1 MSWASDKA
9 FESEVLRI
17 ARAKWPMSAMSGSTN
32 IDGRERD
39 GVFESDETMHFI
51 EATTSRQAEKARHDA
66 KKMHASIVDSIQK
79 NPIRGARG
87 WFVTAEEPTA
97 DQRDMV
103 KKIGKG
109 QVVAVSFAQFQQS
122 VVDVGQYL
130 EARANHLFGSVLDP
144 ETKQYNPK
152 LEYIPINF
160 SSADEEQ
167 TWNIKTIANSLNN
180 GGRFI
185 LTGEYGA
192 GKSMSLRQIFFR
204 LRDEYLQ
211 SRSSIFPIYINLRE
225 HTGQSEAVE
234 VIERHA
240 RKIGFDSPSSL
251 VKAWR
256 AKFVTL
262 ILDGFDELTSLGVQ
276 RASYNNL
283 KIIRRRALEAV
294 RQIINETPEG
304 VGIITAGRD
313 HFFASDSEMASALGL
328 ANYKLI
334 KTTDFTKDQI
344 VEFLKRQGG
353 CNSELSFPA
362 WLPTKPLLISYLASS
377 GLLTEIATNPE
388 LQTNY
393 SSWDYLIDRICERE
407 ARIDDRY
414 LDGPTLRK
422 ILSRLATYA
431 RVSDDGLGPLAPQ
444 QLSKAYQEI
453 CGFEADDQAWIALQ
467 RLPGLATYEV
477 EADTKKFIDDEMV
490 QVYRSGDIIDFI
502 NDPYTVLTQPEFTDA
517 YSQIGTVAGDYA
529 IDVCLKKCATPSVS
543 GIQGMMQS
551 LDGHPSLNSLKADIA
566 IFSIHA
572 SLPIKYPCDIEGV
585 FFSHV
590 TLDLEQSTDLSGLT
604 LSNCYLSMVELN
616 PENHEKLPTFK
627 DCIITEISGYPDES
641 SLPAKKFIQT
651 DIESYSSQP
660 QTNAA
665 IRNESIST
673 GEKVLLII
681 LRKVF
686 LQSLSGRSESA
697 LYRGLSTSEKQLVD
711 PLVKYLHHSGY
722 LVPIT
727 RGGTSI
733 WVPVRKYLHNIRRII
748 GGVNI
753 ESPELM
759 DYARGL
765 SDL

>member
-1 MSWASDKA
+1 
-9 FESEVLRI
+9 
-17 ARAKWPMSAMSGSTN
+17 MSAMSGSTK

-51 EATTSRQAEKARHDA
+51 EATTSRQVEKARHDA
-66 KKMHASIVDSIQK
+66 KKMHALIVDSVKK
-79 NPIRGARG
+79 NPIKGARG

-103 KKIGKG
+103 QKIGKG

-152 LEYIPINF
+152 LDYIPINF
-160 SSADEEQ
+160 SSSDEEH
-167 TWNIKTIANSLNN
+167 TWTIKKIAQSLNN
-180 GGRFI
+180 GERFI

-192 GKSMSLRQIFFR
+192 GKSMSLRQVFFR

-211 SRSSIFPIYINLRE
+211 SKSSIFPIYINLRE

-256 AKFVTL
+256 ARFVTL

-294 RQIINETPEG
+294 RQIISETPDG
-304 VGIITAGRD
+304 VGIITAGRE
-313 HFFASDSEMASALGL
+313 HFFATESEMAGALGL
-328 ANYKLI
+328 EHYKLI
-334 KTTDFTKDQI
+334 KTTDFTQEQI
-344 VEFLKRQGG
+344 IEFLRRQGG
-353 CNSELSFPA
+353 SSSEISFPS

-377 GLLTEIATNPE
+377 GLLSEIATNPE

-502 NDPYTVLTQPEFTDA
+502 NDPYTALTQSDFTDA
-517 YSQIGTVAGDYA
+517 YSQVGTVAGDYA
-529 IDVCLKKCATPSVS
+529 IDVCLKKCASPSAS
-543 GIQGMMQS
+543 SIQGMMQS
-551 LDGHPSLNSLKADIA
+551 LDGHSSLNSLKADI
-566 IFSIHA
+566 IILSIHA
-572 SLPIKYPCDIEGV
+572 SLPVRYPCQIEGV
-585 FFSHV
+585 FFSNV
-590 TLDLEQSTDLSGLT
+590 TLNLEQPLDLSGL
-604 LSNCYLSMVELN
+604 LFSNCYLSMVEIEPNN
-616 PENHEKLPTFK
+616 PIRNPIFK
-627 DCIITEISGYPDES
+627 DCMITEISGYPDKE
-641 SLPAKKFIQT
+641 SLPSNKFINT
-651 DIESYSSQP
+651 EIEAYSSQP

-665 IRNESIST
+665 IRNEQIST

-681 LRKVF
+681 LRKIF

-711 PLVKYLHHSGY
+711 PLVRHLHQSGY

-748 GGVNI
+748 AGVNS

-759 DYARGL
+759 EYARSL
-765 SDL
+765 SEI

>member
-1 MSWASDKA
+1 MGWANDKA
-9 FESEVLRI
+9 FEAEVLRI
-17 ARAKWPMSAMSGSTN
+17 ARAKWPKSAMSGSTKLE
-32 IDGRERD
+32 GRERD
-39 GVFESDETMHFI
+39 GVFESDETIHFI
-51 EATTSRQAEKARHDA
+51 EATTSRQAEKARQDT
-66 KKMHASIVDSIQK
+66 KKMHSAIVTSVQS
-79 NPIRGARG
+79 NPIKGARG

-97 DQRDMV
+97 DQRDAV
-103 KKIGKG
+103 KKFGKG

-122 VVDVGQYL
+122 IVDVGQYL
-130 EARANHLFGSVLDP
+130 EARAHHLFGSVLDP
-144 ETKQYNPK
+144 ETKQHNPK

-160 SSADEEQ
+160 SSSDEEQ
-167 TWNIKTIANSLNN
+167 SWNIRTISSGLLN
-180 GGRFI
+180 GDRFI
-185 LTGEYGA
+185 LTGEFGA
-192 GKSMSLRQIFFR
+192 GKSMSLRQIFFQ

-211 SRSSIFPIYINLRE
+211 ARTSIFPIYINLRE

-294 RQIINETPEG
+294 RQIITETPEG

-313 HFFASDSEMASALGL
+313 HFFATDNEMASALGL
-328 ANYKLI
+328 ENYKLI
-334 KTTDFTKDQI
+334 KTTDFTKEQI
-344 VEFLKRQGG
+344 IQFLKRQGA
-353 CNSELSFPA
+353 SEKNVMLPS

-377 GLLTEIATNPE
+377 GLLSEVSTNPE
-388 LQTNY
+388 LHTNY

-407 ARIDDRY
+407 ARIDNRY

-422 ILSRLATYA
+422 ILSRLSTYA

-444 QLSKAYQEI
+444 QLSKAFQEI

-490 QVYRSGDIIDFI
+490 QVYRSGDIMDFI
-502 NDPYTVLTQPEFTDA
+502 QDPYTALTQQEFTSA
-517 YSQIGTVAGDYA
+517 FSQIGSTAGDYA
-529 IDVCLKKCATPSVS
+529 IDVCIKKCPPQTVS
-543 GIQGMMQS
+543 SIHAIMQ
-551 LDGHPSLNSLKADIA
+551 LLQGHPSLNSLKADIA
-566 IFSIHA
+566 TLSIHA
-572 SLPIKYPCDIEGV
+572 SLPIKYTCEIEGV
-585 FFSHV
+585 FFSDV
-590 TLDLEQSTDLSGLT
+590 TLNLENTIDLSGLT
-604 LSNCYLSMVELN
+604 FSNCYFSIVEVDN
-616 PENHEKLPTFK
+616 NPPENLPTFK
-627 DCIITEISGYPDES
+627 DCIITEISGYTNSDD
-641 SLPAKKFIQT
+641 LPKIKFLKTEIQ
-651 DIESYSSQP
+651 EYSNQP

-681 LRKVF
+681 LRKIF
-686 LQSLSGRSESA
+686 LQSLGGRSESA

-711 PLVKYLHHSGY
+711 PLVNYLHQEGY

-733 WVPVRKYLHNIRRII
+733 WGPVRKHLHNIRRII
-748 GGVNI
+748 GRV
-753 ESPELM
+753 ESETPELL
-759 DYARGL
+759 DYARRL
-765 SDL
+765 SG

>member
-17 ARAKWPMSAMSGSTN
+17 ARAKWPMSAMSGSTK

-51 EATTSRQAEKARHDA
+51 EATTSRQAEKARNDA
-66 KKMHASIVDSIQK
+66 KKMHTLIVDSIQR
-79 NPIRGARG
+79 NPIKGARG

-97 DQRDMV
+97 DQRDIV
-103 KKIGKG
+103 KKVGKG

-160 SSADEEQ
+160 SSPNEEE
-167 TWNIKTIANSLNN
+167 TWNIRTIANSLNS

-211 SRSSIFPIYINLRE
+211 ARSSIFPIYINLRE

-294 RQIINETPEG
+294 RQIISETPDG

-313 HFFASDSEMASALGL
+313 QFFATDSEMASALGL
-328 ANYKLI
+328 NNYKLI

-344 VEFLKRQGG
+344 VEFLKRHGS
-353 CNSELSFPA
+353 NSEIDFPS

-431 RVSDDGLGPLAPQ
+431 RVSDDGLGPLVPQ

-477 EADTKKFIDDEMV
+477 ETDTKKFIDDEMV

-502 NDPYTVLTQPEFTDA
+502 NDPYTTLTQPEFTDA

-529 IDVCLKKCATPSVS
+529 IDVCLKKFPSPTVS
-543 GIQGMMQS
+543 SIQGMMQS

-572 SLPIKYPCDIEGV
+572 LLPIKYPCDIEGV
-585 FFSHV
+585 FFNNV
-590 TLDLEQSTDLSGLT
+590 TLNLEQPIDLSGLT
-604 LSNCYLSMVELN
+604 LTSCYLSMIELD
-616 PENHEKLPTFK
+616 PEKQETNPTFK
-627 DCIITEISGYPDES
+627 DCIISEISGYSDEAS
-641 SLPAKKFIQT
+641 IPAQKFIKT
-651 DIESYSSQP
+651 EIESYSSQP

-681 LRKVF
+681 LRKIF

-748 GGVNI
+748 GGVSV

-759 DYARGL
+759 DYARSL
-765 SDL
+765 SDM

>member
-17 ARAKWPMSAMSGSTN
+17 ARAKWPMSAMSGSTM
-32 IDGRERD
+32 IDGREHD
-39 GVFESDETMHFI
+39 GVFESDETVNFI
-51 EATTSRQAEKARHDA
+51 EATTSRQLEKARQDA
-66 KKMHASIVDSIQK
+66 KKMHTLIVNSIQE
-79 NPIRGARG
+79 NPMKGARG

-97 DQRDMV
+97 DQRDVV
-103 KKIGKG
+103 KKVGKG

-160 SSADEEQ
+160 TSSDEEQ
-167 TWNIKTIANSLNN
+167 TWNIKTIASGLTK
-180 GGRFI
+180 GQRFI

-211 SRSSIFPIYINLRE
+211 AKSSIFPIYINLRE

-276 RASYNNL
+276 RASYHNL
-283 KIIRRRALEAV
+283 KVIRRRALEAV
-294 RQIINETPEG
+294 RQIISETPEG

-313 HFFASDSEMASALGL
+313 HFFATESEMASALGL
-328 ANYKLI
+328 NSYKLI

-344 VEFLKRQGG
+344 LEFLKRHGG
-353 CNSELSFPA
+353 DDSELSFPS

-377 GLLTEIATNPE
+377 GLLTEISTNPE

-431 RVSDDGLGPLAPQ
+431 RVSDDGLGPLTSQ

-477 EADTKKFIDDEMV
+477 ETDTKKFIDDEMV

-502 NDPYTVLTQPEFTDA
+502 NDPYTTLTQSEFTEA
-517 YSQIGTVAGDYA
+517 FAQIGTVAGDYA
-529 IDVCLKKCATPSVS
+529 IDVCLKKCAIPSVTS
-543 GIQGMMQS
+543 IQAMMQI
-551 LDGHPSLNSLKADIA
+551 LNTHPSLNSLKADIV

-572 SLPIKYPCDIEGV
+572 SLPIKYPCVIDGV
-585 FFSHV
+585 FFNYV
-590 TLDLEQSTDLSGLT
+590 TLNLEQPTDLSGLIF
-604 LSNCYLSMVELN
+604 SNCYLSLVELN
-616 PENHEKLPTFK
+616 PESQEKLPTFK
-627 DCIITEISGYPDES
+627 DCIITEISGYPDKANI
-641 SLPAKKFIQT
+641 PANKFIDT
-651 DIESYSSQP
+651 EIEDYSNHP

-673 GEKVLLII
+673 GEKVLLTI
-681 LRKVF
+681 LRKIF

-711 PLVKYLHHSGY
+711 PLINYLHQSGY
-722 LVPIT
+722 VVPIT

-733 WVPVRKYLHNIRRII
+733 WVPVRKHLHNIRRII
-748 GGVNI
+748 GRVSS
-753 ESPELM
+753 ESPDLLH
-759 DYARGL
+759 YARSL
-765 SDL
+765 SDI